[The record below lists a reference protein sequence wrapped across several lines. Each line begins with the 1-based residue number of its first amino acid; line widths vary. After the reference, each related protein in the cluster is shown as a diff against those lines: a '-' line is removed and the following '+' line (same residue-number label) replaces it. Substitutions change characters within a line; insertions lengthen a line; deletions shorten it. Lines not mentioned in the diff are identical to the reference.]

1 MPELHDNRVKIRK
14 TKPSFTR
21 EQRAGFFLVIASGCL
36 AVILGVVYLFDH
48 LSDPF
53 LIDYEGER
61 FVSAD
66 ERKAQ
71 ELLEQRQSDTDGD
84 GLTDYD
90 ELYVFSTS
98 PYLADTDGDGY
109 DDYAELQSGTDPT
122 CASGAECTDKY
133 EIVGIDQDQVS
144 AYLDS
149 LSSSGQAVDDITA
162 ILGSFTS
169 SDIRALLVDA
179 GLTEEQ
185 LAEISDEDLEAL
197 YQSVLGDLEDSGAI
211 DQLVQDAIDQV
222 Q

>member
-21 EQRAGFFLVIASGCL
+21 EQRAGFFLVAASGCL
-36 AVILGVVYLFDH
+36 AVVLGVVYLFDH

-53 LIDYEGER
+53 LIDYEGPR
-61 FVSAD
+61 FVSS
-66 ERKAQ
+66 EEEQQQ

-84 GLTDYD
+84 ELTDYD

-109 DDYAELQSGTDPT
+109 DDYSELQAGTDPT
-122 CASGAECTDKY
+122 CAAGAECADEY
-133 EIVGIDQDQVS
+133 EIIGVDQDQVA
-144 AYLDS
+144 AYLES
-149 LSSSGQAVDDITA
+149 ISSSGEAVEDITA

-169 SDIRALLVDA
+169 DDIRQLLVEA
-179 GLTEEQ
+179 GLSEEQ
-185 LAEISDEDLEAL
+185 LADISDEDLEAL
-197 YQSVLGDLEDSGAI
+197 YQSVLGDLEESGEI
-211 DQLVQDAIDQV
+211 DQLVEDAIEQV